1 MTIVFA
7 VLFVVLFLAVGA
19 VLVVVFELMSRYGRV
34 LLRLDA
40 LEARLDEA
48 GIATEALPESLPVG
62 STVDDFVLPDASGS
76 FVSLSDFRGRRVLLV
91 NWNPDCGFCDLIA
104 PELSDAHPALR
115 QAGTELLL
123 VSYGDAEQNRRFSQE
138 HGLDCPLLLQD
149 EQREAPFF
157 RGLGTP
163 VAYLLDEQ
171 GRVAEPLAGGAD
183 QVAALA
189 RRVADGRKL
198 STQRPLSESRLERN
212 GLAPG
217 VPAPDFSL
225 PALDGST
232 VSLSDFRGRRVLL
245 IFSDPQC
252 GPCNALLPDLVR
264 LHGQAEAA
272 GLSLLLV
279 GRGSPEEN
287 RSKAEEHSAAFPI
300 VLQHRW
306 RLSRE
311 YGIFATPVAF
321 LINEQGLIDCDV
333 ASGADEVLAL
343 ARAAVEAGRES
354 PMPVR

>member
-7 VLFVVLFLAVGA
+7 VLFVVLFLALGA
-19 VLVVVFELMSRYGRV
+19 VLVVVFGLMRQNGRV

-40 LEARLDEA
+40 LEALLDEA
-48 GIATEALPESLPVG
+48 GITTEWLPESVPVG
-62 STVDDFVLPDASGS
+62 STLEDFVLPDSSGS
-76 FVSLSDFRGRRVLLV
+76 SVSLADFRGRRVLLV

-104 PELSDAHPALR
+104 PELSDAQPALR
-115 QAGTELLL
+115 KAGTELVL
-123 VSYGDAEQNRRFSQE
+123 VSYGDAEHNRRFSAE
-138 HGLDCPLLLQD
+138 HGLECRLLLQD
-149 EQREAPFF
+149 EQRQASFF
-157 RGLGTP
+157 RAVGTP

-171 GRVAEPLAGGAD
+171 GRVAEPLAAGAD
-183 QVAALA
+183 QVPALV
-189 RRVADGRKL
+189 RRAADGVRL
-198 STQRPLSESRLERN
+198 STQRPLSESRLERD

-217 VPAPDFSL
+217 TPAPGFSL

-264 LHGQAEAA
+264 LHGEAGAA
-272 GLSLLLV
+272 GLSFLLV
-279 GRGSPEEN
+279 GRGSPDEN
-287 RSKAEEHSAAFPI
+287 RSKAEEHGVAFPI

-321 LINEQGLIDCDV
+321 LINEQGLIDREV
-333 ASGADEVLAL
+333 ASGADAVLAL
-343 ARAAVEAGRES
+343 ARAMVEAGRES
-354 PMPVR
+354 PMPVP